1 MRSTRVVATSAL
13 VAFSSFCAQA
23 ADLYQLDPFAQAT
36 SGFAGCPTV
45 APPLMSEQEM
55 RAEAHVRAERGTRC
69 GIEGTCE
76 AGGAYK
82 HDAQLNELV
91 RAAIVSD
98 RRFAGTSIW
107 ITTSRRWVTLEGC
120 VRSARERRTLVDFA
134 RAQPGVERVFDQTT
148 IGVSKKKR

>member
-1 MRSTRVVATSAL
+1 MRSTIIAGAVALAAL
-13 VAFSSFCAQA
+13 AHGAP
-23 ADLYQLDPFAQAT
+23 LYQLDPFAQAT

-45 APPLMSEQEM
+45 APPLVSEQEM

-76 AGGAYK
+76 PGGAYK
-82 HDAQLNELV
+82 HDAEVNELV

-98 RRFAGTSIW
+98 RKFAGTSIW
-107 ITTSRRWVTLEGC
+107 LTTSRRWVTLEGC
-120 VRSARERRTLVDFA
+120 VRSPRERRALVDYV

-148 IGVSKKKR
+148 IGATKKKR